1 MEPYEYETLFEFESF
16 YWWYRALHLILLD
29 TLKSLGL
36 SPAAKVLDAGCGTGQ
51 NLANVLDA
59 ITSDAYGFD
68 ISEYAAA
75 FWKRRNLQKTC
86 LASIDEMP
94 FASESFQAVVSVDVL
109 ECEEVDEERA
119 FNEIWRVLS
128 PGGYM
133 VLVVPAYDWLIDKEH
148 HKAVGAVRRYSKNRL
163 LEILTKYP
171 MQLIRITHL
180 FGSVLPAVA
189 GYRFT
194 GNLLTRNR
202 TDQPRSDLKP
212 LNPILNDILFKLVN
226 MERVLLRKLNVPF
239 GSSIMT
245 VARKLSNNGN

>member
-1 MEPYEYETLFEFESF
+1 
-16 YWWYRALHLILLD
+16 LLD

-51 NLANVLDA
+51 NLANILDA

-75 FWKRRNLQKTC
+75 FWKRRNLEKTC

-133 VLVVPAYDWLIDKEH
+133 VLVVPAYHWLIDKEH

-226 MERVLLRKLNVPF
+226 MERMLLRKLNVPF

>member
-16 YWWYRALHLILLD
+16 YWWYKALHLILLD

-36 SPAAKVLDAGCGTGQ
+36 SPGARVLDAGCGTGQ
-51 NLANVLDA
+51 NLANIIDA

-68 ISEYAAA
+68 ISEYAAS
-75 FWKRRNLQKTC
+75 FWKRRDLQKTC
-86 LASIDEMP
+86 LASIDEIP

-109 ECEEVDEERA
+109 ECEQVNEERA
-119 FNEIWRVLS
+119 FNEMWRVLS

-148 HKAVGAVRRYSKNRL
+148 HKAVGAVRRYTKSRL
-163 LEILTKYP
+163 LEILTNYP
-171 MQLIRITHL
+171 MQITRITHL

-194 GNLLTRNR
+194 GNLFSRNR

-212 LNPILNDILFKLVN
+212 LNPILNRILFELVN
-226 MERVLLRKLNVPF
+226 MERMLLRKLNIPF

-245 VARKLSNNGN
+245 VARKVIN